1 MTWRRASLGW
11 MGVCAGALVWAACTA
26 TSSDD
31 DEKSSK
37 SGAGAGSGEGGLEF
51 TGSGGNGTGS
61 SSGGACA
68 GEDYT
73 AEEQPL
79 DMYIMLDQSG
89 SMGTA
94 SGSGT
99 YWSEVTG
106 ALSAFM
112 AQPATAGIGVGI
124 QYFPIETGLQCP
136 LACFTDLDC
145 GVMCG
150 PCFGAVPQFNFPGF
164 CLNAG
169 ASSCNVA
176 DYATPEVPIQVL
188 PGAAS
193 AINASMAAHSPS
205 GNTPTSAALDGA
217 ISYARSH
224 ASATPGHVVI
234 AVLAT
239 DGDPTDCDTNLN
251 NIQAIAAN
259 GLAGSP
265 SILTFVIGVG
275 SALQNLNA
283 IAQAGGSGQA
293 FIVDTSQNVE
303 QQFLDALNQIK
314 GSALGCTYAIP
325 LPSSGQPDYDHVNVE
340 FTPSGGS
347 PQTIPFVGSQAA
359 CPGDG
364 NGWYYDD
371 PQSPTQIILCDGICQ
386 TVSGDDMG
394 SIKIR
399 LGCATVV
406 N

>member
-1 MTWRRASLGW
+1 MTLRSTSLW
-11 MGVCAGALVWAACTA
+11 MGAAAAALVWAACSA
-26 TSSDD
+26 SNSDD
-31 DEKSSK
+31 DESSE
-37 SGAGAGSGEGGLEF
+37 SGSGAGSGQGGLDF
-51 TGSGGNGTGS
+51 TGSGGGDTGS

-89 SMGTA
+89 SMDGTTA
-94 SGSGT
+94 SGT
-99 YWSEVTG
+99 RWSEVTG

-124 QYFPIETGLQCP
+124 QYFPIETGLMCP
-136 LACFTDLDC
+136 LTCFSDIDC
-145 GVMCG
+145 GSMCG
-150 PCFGAVPQFNFPGF
+150 PCFGALPQFNFPGF
-164 CLNAG
+164 CMNAG
-169 ASSCNVA
+169 SSSCDVM

-188 PGAAS
+188 PGVAT
-193 AINASMAAHSPS
+193 AINTSMAAHGPS

-217 ISYARSH
+217 ISYARSW

-239 DGDPTDCDTNLN
+239 DGDPTDCDTDLN

-259 GLAGSP
+259 GVAGTP

-275 SALQNLNA
+275 SSLQNLNA

-293 FIVDTSQNVE
+293 FIVDTNQNVE

-314 GSALGCTYAIP
+314 GSVLGCTYAIP
-325 LPSSGQPDYDHVNVE
+325 LPTSGQPDYNQVNVE
-340 FTPSGGS
+340 YTPSGGS
-347 PQTIPFVGSQAA
+347 PQTIPFVGSAAA

-371 PQSPTQIILCDGICQ
+371 PQNPTQIILCDGICQ
-386 TVSGDDMG
+386 TVSADDMG

-399 LGCATVV
+399 LGCATLV